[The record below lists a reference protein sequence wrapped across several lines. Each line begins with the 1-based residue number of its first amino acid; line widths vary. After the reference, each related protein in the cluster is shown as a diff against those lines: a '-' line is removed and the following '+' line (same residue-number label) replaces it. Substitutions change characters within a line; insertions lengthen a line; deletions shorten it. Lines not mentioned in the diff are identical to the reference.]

1 MSEHWFPSPSHGAGA
16 HWDGDSLLCCCVR
29 NFYVSS
35 IFPYSVCKQNMAATA
50 LAAAVLWQLLQ
61 RQGSFAAIRLDGSV
75 VTWGIPRSGG
85 DSTDVQDQLL
95 GPVSNGNVLHM
106 NHEKPAV
113 DKDVGTKLLD
123 LLMKCLLAISWF
135 ACLHCF
141 YVCSLHSFF
150 NGMAQEYPHG

>member
-1 MSEHWFPSPSHGAGA
+1 MEI
-16 HWDGDSLLCCCVR
+16 L
-29 NFYVSS
+29 FYVVACVISLCLALSS
-35 IFPYSVCKQNMAATA
+35 IFPYSVCKQNMVATA

-61 RQGSFAAIRLDGSV
+61 CQGSFAAIRLDGSV

-85 DSTDVQDQLL
+85 DSADVQDQLL

-123 LLMKCLLAISWF
+123 LLMYFPTGFQRLS
-135 ACLHCF
+135 
-141 YVCSLHSFF
+141 
-150 NGMAQEYPHG
+150 